1 MVSSRRRFR
10 RRFRRSRKGMR
21 RSSRRSL
28 KKLIRNIAKGAIETR
43 FKDFSLG
50 TIASPI
56 TTTWSDVNIMPDGIA
71 NPPSRSYEIVGIAMK
86 GILASGNSPFF
97 TTDWYNRVRVVIGLW
112 KPRTDHTFTVLSGQV
127 SPPALWEPISTDMT
141 KVEGLIKKYL
151 DKTVLLQNQPL
162 IDSSN
167 NVGYNPVIKNFKY
180 AKKFKRP
187 IRINSEGGAN
197 AQTYLDK
204 WLMASFISD
213 SSVTPHPAF
222 INGYLRVYYRD
233 I

>member
-56 TTTWSDVNIMPDGIA
+56 TSTWSDVNIMPDGIA

-86 GILASGNSPFF
+86 GILASGTSQFF

-127 SPPALWEPISTDMT
+127 SPPALWEPISTDMS
-141 KVEGLIKKYL
+141 KVRADQKVSRQDCAASESPT
-151 DKTVLLQNQPL
+151 DRQLQQC
-162 IDSSN
+162 
-167 NVGYNPVIKNFKY
+167 
-180 AKKFKRP
+180 
-187 IRINSEGGAN
+187 RIQS
-197 AQTYLDK
+197 
-204 WLMASFISD
+204 
-213 SSVTPHPAF
+213 
-222 INGYLRVYYRD
+222 YYQELQVRQEV
-233 I
+233 